1 MPRNAARWLAIAAL
15 SLPLLS
21 AFANNGN
28 NTNNNALNGQ
38 GSDKT
43 LRITQYGWVEGPGQ
57 RTPRPMP

>member
-28 NTNNNALNGQ
+28 NANNNAFSGQ

-43 LRITQYGWVEGPGQ
+43 LRITQ
-57 RTPRPMP
+57 